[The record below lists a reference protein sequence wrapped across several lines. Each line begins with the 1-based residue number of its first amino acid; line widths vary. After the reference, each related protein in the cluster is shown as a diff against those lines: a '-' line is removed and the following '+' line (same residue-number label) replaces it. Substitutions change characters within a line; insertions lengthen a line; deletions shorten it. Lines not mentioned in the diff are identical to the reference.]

1 MATKPDNK
9 QTVINVLNKA
19 RASELAAILQY
30 MSQHYE
36 LADNDYG
43 QFAQQL
49 KLIAI
54 DEMRHAEM
62 LAERI
67 LILGGTPTS
76 QPDMPVKKKMP
87 VLEIMKYNAELEEG
101 AVRDYNESLQICREC
116 RDSLSAKIFEQ
127 LITEEQVHLDHF
139 QDIIGHVEELGS
151 AYLATQVG
159 GAAEGAPARGF
170 VASQGG
176 AANAQA

>member
-1 MATKPDNK
+1 MGTADNK
-9 QTVINVLNKA
+9 QTVINTLNKA

-36 LADNDYG
+36 LADSDFG

-67 LILGGTPTS
+67 LVLGGTPTS

-87 VLEIMKYNAELEEG
+87 VLEIMKCGAELEEA

-116 RDSLSAKIFEQ
+116 RDSLSGKIFEQ
-127 LITEEQVHLDHF
+127 LIAEEQIHLDHF
-139 QDIIGHVEELGS
+139 QDIVGHVEQLGN

-170 VASQGG
+170 VASQSGG
-176 AANAQA
+176 ADAQA

>member
-1 MATKPDNK
+1 MATKPDSK

-19 RASELAAILQY
+19 RAAELAAILQY

-36 LADNDYG
+36 LADSDYG

-76 QPDMPVKKKMP
+76 QPEMPVKKKMP
-87 VLEIMKYNAELEEG
+87 VLEIMKLDAGLEEG
-101 AVRDYNESLQICREC
+101 AVRDYNESLQVCRDC
-116 RDSLSAKIFEQ
+116 RDSLSGKIFEQ
-127 LITEEQVHLDHF
+127 LIAEEQMHLDHF
-139 QDIIGHVEELGS
+139 QDIIGHVEELGA

-176 AANAQA
+176 APDAQA

>member
-1 MATKPDNK
+1 
-9 QTVINVLNKA
+9 
-19 RASELAAILQY
+19 
-30 MSQHYE
+30 
-36 LADNDYG
+36 
-43 QFAQQL
+43 
-49 KLIAI
+49 
-54 DEMRHAEM
+54 RHAEM